1 MTDIENIESE
11 PALVPVLSRAPVRPD
26 SPTFAELG
34 VRAETVEALAAAG
47 ITRAFAI
54 QEYAIPIALRG
65 TDLIG
70 QAPTGTGKTLGFGLP
85 ILERVLAPSEGADGQ
100 PQALIVVP
108 TRELGLQVA
117 RDIAAA
123 GATRGVRVLPIYGG
137 VAYEPQV
144 DVLKKGVEILV
155 GTPGRLLDLAKQK
168 QLKLGSIKALV
179 LDEADRMLDLGFL
192 EDVEKILAMLP
203 EQRQTMLFSATMP
216 DPIVALSRRFLH
228 HPVTIHAGHTTE
240 SGPSPLTTQVVYR
253 THPLNKLEMVA
264 RILQSRG
271 RGLTMIFTRTKRAAD
286 RVAEDLDFRGFAVA
300 AVHGDLGQGA
310 RERALRAF
318 RTGKIDVL
326 VATDVAARGLDVSGV
341 THVINYDCPEDPD
354 TYTHRIGRTGRA
366 GATGVA
372 VTFVDWEDMP
382 RWVLIDKSMG
392 LNMPQPPETYHTSPA
407 LYADLDIP
415 SEISGTLPTAERS
428 RAGLSAEIEEDLGGG
443 RRRGTPSSSRAPR
456 GRGRTRP
463 SAPSPSSPSEP
474 ATTPPAS
481 GEETSDRPRR
491 QRRRRQVSSGTDN
504 TSTPDTT
511 SPADT
516 APEAALS
523 APSESADDGVSAA
536 PRRSRSR
543 RRGGAGTSPEFSAPE
558 TTPEFSGAPAV
569 VPAFSDGTAATDTSD
584 IPADNGDSSGEE
596 GRAPRRRRRGGRGR
610 GAGASEEVAGGGDAS
625 EASTGGSGGAEM
637 SGGSEAGV
645 GTTA

>member
-1 MTDIENIESE
+1 MTENFDSE
-11 PALVPVLSRAPVRPD
+11 PALVRAPVRSD

-34 VRAETVEALAAAG
+34 VRPETVEALAKAG
-47 ITRAFAI
+47 ITRAFQI
-54 QEYAIPIALRG
+54 QEDALPIALRG
-65 TDLIG
+65 NDLIG

-85 ILERVLAPSEGADGQ
+85 ILERVTAPGEGADGK

-108 TRELGLQVA
+108 TRELGIQVA
-117 RDIAAA
+117 RDLAAA

-144 DVLKKGVEILV
+144 DQLKKGVEILV

-168 QLKLGSIKALV
+168 QLKLGSVQALV

-216 DPIVALSRRFLH
+216 DPIVALSRRFLKS
-228 HPVTIHAGHTTE
+228 PVTIHAGHNAN
-240 SGPSPLTTQVVYR
+240 SVASPLTKQVVYR

-264 RILQSRG
+264 RILQAKE

-341 THVINYDCPEDPD
+341 THVINYDCPEDPE

-382 RWVLIDKSMG
+382 RWALIDKSLG
-392 LNMPQPPETYHTSPA
+392 LNAPQPPETYHTSPA
-407 LYADLDIP
+407 LYTDLDIP
-415 SEISGTLPTAERS
+415 TEISGTLPTAERS
-428 RAGLSAEIEEDLGGG
+428 RAGLSAEVEEDLGSAS
-443 RRRGTPSSSRAPR
+443 RRGGGR
-456 GRGRTRP
+456 GRGRNDSRERDSARP
-463 SAPSPSSPSEP
+463 SRSRTRSRGRDDAPAAPETPESPDPTASS
-474 ATTPPAS
+474 TD
-481 GEETSDRPRR
+481 GETSDRPRR
-491 QRRRRQVSSGTDN
+491 QRRRRRAGEALSGT
-504 TSTPDTT
+504 P
-511 SPADT
+511 T
-516 APEAALS
+516 APSTDQDSAAAPPASEPSPTAPPASSSVAPSPTAEPSTTAASSSAAAPSSAAASSSSAAPFSAQESSAASSSAASSS
-523 APSESADDGVSAA
+523 APAAGGVSAV
-536 PRRSRSR
+536 S
-543 RRGGAGTSPEFSAPE
+543 FSAGE
-558 TTPEFSGAPAV
+558 ESDSTDGAS
-569 VPAFSDGTAATDTSD
+569 SDGEAA
-584 IPADNGDSSGEE
+584 
-596 GRAPRRRRRGGRGR
+596 RPRRRRRR
-610 GAGASEEVAGGGDAS
+610 
-625 EASTGGSGGAEM
+625 
-637 SGGSEAGV
+637 
-645 GTTA
+645 TTAKAESTED

>member
-1 MTDIENIESE
+1 MTDIESNE
-11 PALVPVLSRAPVRPD
+11 PALVPVTDRAPVRVD

-34 VRAETVEALAAAG
+34 VRAETVEALAKAG

-54 QEYAIPIALRG
+54 QEYALPIALRG

-85 ILERVLAPSEGADGQ
+85 ILERVTAPSEGADGK

-117 RDIAAA
+117 RDLAAA
-123 GATRGVRVLPIYGG
+123 GSTRGVRVLPIYGG

-144 DVLKKGVEILV
+144 EALKKGVEILV

-168 QLKLGSIKALV
+168 QLKLTSIKALV

-228 HPVTIHAGHTTE
+228 HPVTIHAGHTAD
-240 SGPSPLTTQVVYR
+240 SAASPLTKQVVYR

-264 RILQSRG
+264 RILQANG

-300 AVHGDLGQGA
+300 AVHGDLNQGA

-341 THVINYDCPEDPD
+341 THVINYDCPEDPE

-382 RWVLIDKSMG
+382 RWALIDKSLG

-407 LYADLDIP
+407 LYSDLDIP
-415 SEISGTLPTAERS
+415 ADVSGTLPTADRS
-428 RAGLSAEIEEDLGGG
+428 RAGLSAEVEEDLGGG
-443 RRRGTPSSSRAPR
+443 RRRREGGGRGERGRGGRSPRGGSAPSHSGPSSSGPS
-456 GRGRTRP
+456 G
-463 SAPSPSSPSEP
+463 SAPSQGDDE
-474 ATTPPAS
+474 A
-481 GEETSDRPRR
+481 ERPKR
-491 QRRRRQVSSGTDN
+491 QRRRRRVTEPGADEAVTSG
-504 TSTPDTT
+504 S
-511 SPADT
+511 
-516 APEAALS
+516 AAS
-523 APSESADDGVSAA
+523 APVAEKAEADRPETEQAEAKPRTRTRRRVSA
-536 PRRSRSR
+536 PL
-543 RRGGAGTSPEFSAPE
+543 
-558 TTPEFSGAPAV
+558 
-569 VPAFSDGTAATDTSD
+569 FSDGSDAAEAAGTAQTDSSD
-584 IPADNGDSSGEE
+584 ISENSDSAAEGDEDGQP
-596 GRAPRRRRRGGRGR
+596 RRRRRRGGRGSR
-610 GAGASEEVAGGGDAS
+610 GSGSGSAAEAGDAP
-625 EASTGGSGGAEM
+625 AEM
-637 SGGSEAGV
+637 TGGSEAGV